1 MPILPDFETAQTM
14 FHEYEINVPRG
25 TFEKLEIYADFLV
38 DYNQKVNLTA
48 LTDGDEILRK
58 HFLDSFLLHH
68 FAEKCFSDSAKV
80 LDIGSGAG
88 FPGVPLALL
97 RPDLDIT
104 LLDSLN
110 KRIIFL
116 DLLKEKLSCKYQA
129 IHGRAED
136 FAKNPDYR
144 ERFDIV
150 TARAVAG
157 LPILAEY
164 SLPYVKPGGYWV
176 AMKGKED
183 IQPALHAIDV
193 LRGTLEDSITYQLPG
208 GDERTL
214 YIIKKLSPCP
224 TKYPRKIAQIK
235 QKTL

>member
-1 MPILPDFETAQTM
+1 MGVLPAFETAKSM
-14 FHEYEINVPRG
+14 FDAYHLNVPRG
-25 TFEKLEIYADFLV
+25 TFAKLEIYADFLV
-38 DYNQKVNLTA
+38 DYNQNVNLTA
-48 LTDGDEILRK
+48 LTDGDEILKK
-58 HFLDSFLLHH
+58 HFLDSFLLHQM
-68 FAEKCFSDSAKV
+68 AESYLKESAKV

-110 KRIIFL
+110 KRILFL
-116 DLLKEKLSCKYQA
+116 NLLKEKLDCQYQA

-136 FAKNPDYR
+136 FAKNPDFR
-144 ERFDIV
+144 ESFDIV

-157 LPILAEY
+157 LPVLAEY
-164 SLPYVKPGGYWV
+164 SLPYVRTGGYWI

-183 IQPALHAIDV
+183 ITPALNAIHT
-193 LRGTLEDSITYQLPG
+193 LCGTLEQTIAYHLPD

-214 YIIKKLSPCP
+214 YIIRKISPCP

-235 QKTL
+235 QKPL